1 MELIFI
7 GATVD
12 VTGSM
17 TLLKNSQGQILIDSG
32 LYQGTDEVVKRNK
45 TPLPFKIE
53 EIDAIIITHAHL
65 DHSGF
70 IPRLVNLGFRG
81 AIYCTKPTMKL
92 ARIIME
98 DSASI
103 FDKNKH
109 SLMHG
114 FYLPK
119 DVLVATS
126 LFKTKN
132 YHEPFDVLG
141 MSIEFFPAGHI
152 LGAASVL
159 IKAEKTIVFSGD
171 LGRSNDPLI
180 ESPEFCPQADII
192 VMESTY
198 GGRIRKGNL
207 EDELK
212 DFLQKVKKE
221 SNVGIIASFA
231 VARAQ
236 MLITMI
242 HKYYTEH
249 PEDKVRLV
257 IDSPMMVKAN
267 HVYKEFAETTKL
279 PNELKRAL
287 LEVEVIEHV
296 RQWESISKKD
306 GPLIII
312 TSSGM
317 VSGGRILRYLEN
329 WQNDVNACL
338 FLPGYQGEGTNGRL
352 LHTGERTITNDEGEQ
367 IHWHGDIITS
377 EAFSSH
383 ADQSELTHWLKN
395 VDPLTQII
403 LNHGELDSK
412 QDFQKKLMS
421 IGFKNVELAKPKTI
435 EYKLT

>member
-1 MELIFI
+1 MELQFI
-7 GATVD
+7 GATED

-53 EIDAIIITHAHL
+53 EIDALIITHAHL

-70 IPRLVNLGFRG
+70 IPRLVKLGFRG
-81 AIYCTKPTMKL
+81 VIYCTKPTMKL
-92 ARIIME
+92 ARIIMA
-98 DSASI
+98 DSANI

-119 DVLVATS
+119 DVTVASS
-126 LFKTKN
+126 LFKTKKF
-132 YHEPFDVLG
+132 HEAFVVLG
-141 MSIEFFPAGHI
+141 MTLEFFPAGHI
-152 LGAASVL
+152 LGAASVV
-159 IKAEKTIVFSGD
+159 IKGEKTIVFSGD
-171 LGRSNDPLI
+171 LGRSNDPLM
-180 ESPEFCPQADII
+180 ESPEDCPQADII

-198 GGRIRKGNL
+198 GGRIRKGIL

-212 DFLQKVKKE
+212 DFLIKVKNE
-221 SNVGIIASFA
+221 SRIGIIASFA

-249 PEDKVRLV
+249 PEEKIRVV
-257 IDSPMMVKAN
+257 IDSPMMVNAN
-267 HVYKEFAETTKL
+267 NVYKEFFEFTKL
-279 PNELKRAL
+279 PNELKTAL
-287 LEVEVIEHV
+287 IEVEVIEHE
-296 RQWESISKKD
+296 RQWASIRKKD
-306 GPLIII
+306 GPLIVI

-317 VSGGRILRYLEN
+317 VSGGRIFRYLQN
-329 WQNDVNACL
+329 WQNDANACL
-338 FLPGYQGEGTNGRL
+338 FLPGYQGEGTIGRL
-352 LHTGERTITNDEGEQ
+352 LREGERIFSNDEGEQ
-367 IHWHGDIITS
+367 IHWHGDVYTS

-383 ADQSELTHWLKN
+383 ADQVELTNWLKN
-395 VDPLTQII
+395 VDPSTQII

-412 QDFQKKLMS
+412 LEFQKKLLS
-421 IGFKNVELAKPKTI
+421 LGFKNVELAKS
-435 EYKLT
+435 